1 MSDDSDIPAEARM
14 STGEVVALVSVN
26 TVIMVASVVLFYLVV
41 IYGLS
46 TNETLAAALIY
57 VGLAGV
63 WLLGLRA
70 LLAPYRRR

>member
-1 MSDDSDIPAEARM
+1 VNHDSDIPAKARM
-14 STGEVVALVSVN
+14 STREVVALVSIN

-46 TNETLAAALIY
+46 TNETLIAVLIYAALS
-57 VGLAGV
+57 GV

-70 LLAPYRRR
+70 ILAPYRR